1 MHMYRSELKEKLK
14 NRQKLFGGWISY
26 DHPAIVETFA
36 LSGFDFI
43 SIDMEHAPITL
54 DSAQR
59 IISISQSYGVPCFPR
74 PVSHSND
81 YFKPLLDSG
90 ADGLTVQ
97 MVNNYKELKE
107 IINNLKYPPIGE
119 RTYGINR
126 AQSFGLNFKN
136 YVKSWNQ
143 DSSLIVQIES
153 KEGIENIE
161 EIASESELDAIMI
174 GPYDLSG
181 SYGVPGQT
189 EHSLVKEACLKV
201 IKTCEKYGKSCG
213 TQISVPNI
221 HNINE
226 AFKLGYTYVIM
237 GSDLFAITN
246 WCKEMRSIRK
256 EIKKIE

>member
-1 MHMYRSELKEKLK
+1 
-14 NRQKLFGGWISY
+14 
-26 DHPAIVETFA
+26 
-36 LSGFDFI
+36 
-43 SIDMEHAPITL
+43 MEHAPITL

-59 IISISQSYGVPCFPR
+59 IISISQSCGVLVFLR

-143 DSSLIVQIES
+143 DSSLIVQIEQ
-153 KEGIENIE
+153 KGIE
-161 EIASESELDAIMI
+161 
-174 GPYDLSG
+174 
-181 SYGVPGQT
+181 
-189 EHSLVKEACLKV
+189 
-201 IKTCEKYGKSCG
+201 KY
-213 TQISVPNI
+213 
-221 HNINE
+221 
-226 AFKLGYTYVIM
+226 
-237 GSDLFAITN
+237 
-246 WCKEMRSIRK
+246 
-256 EIKKIE
+256 